1 MSLLLC
7 LIERRLPNHL
17 SLDIKKHVTSYFII
31 SSFLLVIF
39 SFFFFFFFFPL
50 HKMATKSAYKRLTKE
65 YLAIQKKYKKI

>member
-39 SFFFFFFFFPL
+39 PFFFFFFFL
-50 HKMATKSAYKRLTKE
+50 NL
-65 YLAIQKKYKKI
+65 KKIEKKIEKKPLKKK